1 MHTYPGLTFMCFV
14 LDGES
19 SERVIRDDK
28 TWLGTKQTQNFDYN
42 WSPNSTVEQL
52 ASKPLYYIRYF
63 KSFRNDLKLYVTA
76 TSFHAK
82 YTLQK

>member
-1 MHTYPGLTFMCFV
+1 MYPGFTFMCAV

-19 SERVIRDDK
+19 SGVIRDDK
-28 TWLGTKQTQNFDYN
+28 TWLGTKQIQNFDYN
-42 WSPNSTVEQL
+42 SSPGNTAEQL
-52 ASKPLYYIRYF
+52 ASKNLHYIRYF